1 MYEHVVT
8 LGYHIM
14 KKTIPCI
21 LFLLPF
27 LSTWAGAAETP
38 KKEEKEPVIWGE
50 MPAGAKT
57 AYIGI
62 HGGTVPVSLLS
73 AGDGSPMIAMVGLTG
88 NDFLN
93 FLRTNGRLREEPV
106 LPEFPA
112 PQFAPEP
119 VLEASVVSIPSDNA
133 TQRPIVPL
141 QETASSPGTSVEGTS
156 ASSGNESSEVADGS
170 TNATIPAT
178 PQTTLA
184 STNAETLNS
193 VDPSASQS
201 APMELAATRPPSP
214 EPGVN
219 ATLLLAGTSGGDI
232 PVIYATGRTFERMS
246 LIPEN
251 WAPFGLT
258 EKALS
263 FEGEIKILAAPKK
276 MPRNAKKS
284 GKK

>member
-1 MYEHVVT
+1 M
-8 LGYHIM
+8 L
-14 KKTIPCI
+14 
-21 LFLLPF
+21 LFVPA
-27 LSTWAGAAETP
+27 WVGAADAP
-38 KKEEKEPVIWGE
+38 KKDKEDPVVWGE

-93 FLRTNGRLREEPV
+93 FMRNNGKLREEPV

-112 PQFAPEP
+112 PQFSPEP
-119 VLEASVVSIPSDNA
+119 VLPALLPTSRADTVATQAPPLSSPTPDPCAPPVAAPAAPPESPAASVA
-133 TQRPIVPL
+133 T
-141 QETASSPGTSVEGTS
+141 
-156 ASSGNESSEVADGS
+156 
-170 TNATIPAT
+170 AT
-178 PQTTLA
+178 PPTNLAPPTVSPEPASLPAASTAPLA
-184 STNAETLNS
+184 SEAQPT
-193 VDPSASQS
+193 
-201 APMELAATRPPSP
+201 ELAATVVPAPA
-214 EPGVN
+214 PGVN

-232 PVIYATGRTFERMS
+232 PVIYATGRAFERMS

-263 FEGEIKILAAPKK
+263 LEGEVKILAAPKK
-276 MPRNAKKS
+276 MPRRKAGRK
-284 GKK
+284 

>member
-1 MYEHVVT
+1 
-8 LGYHIM
+8 M
-14 KKTIPCI
+14 KKTILCS
-21 LFLLPF
+21 LFLLLAF
-27 LSTWAGAAETP
+27 LPAWAGAAETP
-38 KKEEKEPVIWGE
+38 KKEKKEKEEPVVWGE

-73 AGDGSPMIAMVGLTG
+73 SGDGSPMIAMVGLTG

-112 PQFAPEP
+112 PQFASEP
-119 VLEASVVSIPSDNA
+119 ADTYSISVPSSNATQSQAALEQKTASASALSGKVVPSNLPNLPTLPKAPVPASGNPLDGVIAGNSVVSQSDAVPTELTA
-133 TQRPIVPL
+133 TQ
-141 QETASSPGTSVEGTS
+141 ADSP
-156 ASSGNESSEVADGS
+156 D
-170 TNATIPAT
+170 
-178 PQTTLA
+178 
-184 STNAETLNS
+184 
-193 VDPSASQS
+193 
-201 APMELAATRPPSP
+201 
-214 EPGVN
+214 PGVN

-263 FEGEIKILAAPKK
+263 LEGEIKILAAPKK
-276 MPRNAKKS
+276 MPRATRKSSKK
-284 GKK
+284 